1 MAKKKAHGHH
11 GGAWKVA
18 YADFVTAMMAL
29 FMVLWISAQDQEILL
44 ATSQYFQSPFNSPL
58 DATTGVLP
66 FGSNSTPMQSGEGD
80 DDKANALIK
89 VDKDFMSTLADEFYK
104 LLNIE
109 KTDNDAP
116 ISIEVTSDGLRI
128 TLFNSPERPLFQPD
142 STEFTEWGNFSIQN
156 MAWVVDRYDFLVVV
170 EAHTR
175 EGARPPGSTYSEW
188 DLSTDQANSIRRALS
203 YYAVESSRFQRVSGY
218 GAASPLPGHSPEDL
232 RNQRIVLSLIVNNQI
247 QYSKLRS

>member
-1 MAKKKAHGHH
+1 MAKNKTHGHH

-66 FGSNSTPMQSGEGD
+66 FGSNSTPMKNGENEEP
-80 DDKANALIK
+80 KNNTLIK
-89 VDKDFMSTLADEFYK
+89 VDKDFMRSLADEFYK
-104 LLNIE
+104 LLHVE
-109 KTDNDAP
+109 KTDEDPP
-116 ISIEVTSDGLRI
+116 IEIEITSDGLRI
-128 TLFNSPERPLFQPD
+128 TLFDSPKRPLFQAD

-156 MAWVVDRYDFLVVV
+156 MAWVVDRYNFLVAV

-175 EGARPPGSTYSEW
+175 QGARPAGATYSEW
-188 DLSTDQANSIRRALS
+188 DLSTDQANAVRRALS
-203 YYAVESSRFQRVSGY
+203 HYAVESNRFQRVSGY
-218 GAASPLPGHSPEDL
+218 GAASPLPGHPPQDL
-232 RNQRIVLSLIVNNQI
+232 RNQRIVLSLILNNQL
-247 QYSKLRS
+247 QYSKMRS